1 MHYLSRPMPAGLR
14 AAAGILGGA
23 LITLSM
29 APFHLWPLALIAI
42 AIICMSFR
50 HLNGKQSLLQGLI
63 TGVSLFGTGVHWVYF
78 AIADFGNSSLAIA
91 FILTVLFVLLLAAVF
106 ALPFYL
112 YGRHFSRTL
121 LGQSIGFSALWVLGE
136 WLRSWLFTGFPWLY
150 TGYSFIDTPL
160 AGFAPIGGIFLV
172 SFIAVI
178 SASLL
183 AMIILQCVAGDA
195 DLRAKAFKYSA
206 SAFLLWGLGAWGQH
220 TQWTR
225 ELPGTINVG
234 LMQPNIAQDKKWDP
248 AYYDETLDT
257 FSELSLPLW
266 DLDWVIW
273 PEAAIPYP
281 YHQALPLID
290 QIDDFARTR
299 GTVFITG
306 IIYDDYDAYKYYNAI
321 IARGAG
327 FGDYYKQRLVPFGEY
342 VPFEHQLRGLIN
354 FFNLPTS
361 IIHVG
366 PFQPNGLN
374 ANGVLV
380 AATVCYEIVYPDLI
394 AEISKD
400 KDVLLTISNDA
411 WFGKSIGPLQHFD
424 MARMRALETGRYLIR
439 ATNNGISGFIDSNGK
454 VLTTG
459 GRFTR
464 ETIEGSVKRMSGNTP
479 FMIWHSWPTILLCL
493 CLLFLCAL
501 QQRKIAN

>member
-1 MHYLSRPMPAGLR
+1 MQNLNRPMPAGLR
-14 AAAGILGGA
+14 VAAGILGGV

-29 APFHLWPLALIAI
+29 APFHWWPLALIAI
-42 AIICMSFR
+42 AVISASFN
-50 HLNGKQSLLQGLI
+50 HLTTKQALTQGLI
-63 TGVSLFGTGVHWVYF
+63 TGLSLFGTGVHWVYF
-78 AIADFGNSSLAIA
+78 AIADFGNSSIAIA
-91 FILTVLFVLLLAAVF
+91 LVLTLLFVALLASVF
-106 ALPFYL
+106 ALPL
-112 YGRHFSRTL
+112 AIYGRYLSHST
-121 LGQSIGFSALWVLGE
+121 LGQTVGFSALWVLSE

-150 TGYSFIDTPL
+150 IGYSFVDTPL

-172 SFIAVI
+172 SFIAMI
-178 SASLL
+178 SASVLGHLL
-183 AMIILQCVAGDA
+183 FKLTFGEEGSHINARTIQCGLAA
-195 DLRAKAFKYSA
+195 AA
-206 SAFLLWGLGAWGQH
+206 LWCLGIWGH
-220 TQWTR
+220 NTQWTR
-225 ELPGTINVG
+225 ELPGSINVG

-248 AYYDETLDT
+248 EYYDETLDT

-281 YHQALPLID
+281 YHQALPLLD
-290 QIDDFARTR
+290 QIDEFARTR

-306 IIYDDYDAYKYYNAI
+306 IIYDDYDAYKYYNAV

-342 VPFEHQLRGLIN
+342 VPFENQLRGLLN

-361 IIHVG
+361 IIHIG
-366 PFQPNGLN
+366 PFQPSGLN

-380 AATVCYEIVYPDLI
+380 AASVCYEIVYPDLI
-394 AEISKD
+394 AEISHD

-439 ATNNGISGFIDSNGK
+439 ATNNGTSGFIAPNGE
-454 VLTTG
+454 VLSTG

-464 ETIEGSVKRMSGNTP
+464 ETIQGDVKRMSGNTP
-479 FMIWHSWPTILLCL
+479 FMIWRSWPTVFLCIG
-493 CLLFLCAL
+493 LLFLCIRSKKKL
-501 QQRKIAN
+501 